1 MKHLLI
7 LVLIIVSLTGCAQQ
21 EQPSLYD
28 RLGGEEG
35 ISSIIDDAV
44 AMHSENPVVAA
55 RFLPYSEQPERL
67 AEIKQ
72 HFVEFVSV
80 GTGGSQEYTGRDMVT
95 AHQGMNISPAEFMAV
110 VDDLMI
116 VLDQHQIDEQSKK
129 DMLYISWSLKGMIV
143 GQ

>member
-7 LVLIIVSLTGCAQQ
+7 LVIFIISLSGCAQQ
-21 EQPSLYD
+21 GQPSLYD

-44 AMHSENPVVAA
+44 AMHSENPIISA
-55 RFLPYSEQPERL
+55 RFLPYGEQPERL

-72 HFVEFVSV
+72 HFVEFVSA
-80 GTGGSQEYTGRDMVT
+80 GTGGPQEYTGRDMVT

-129 DMLYISWSLKGMIV
+129 DMLFISWSLKGMIV